1 MKKTMNSTLTNILAA
16 ALGSLLFL
24 AACALPTEQEQN
36 RKTAV
41 QGPVALQVSLGGSS
55 RAERFLGTFDEIE
68 RLALD
73 VDRTFDGRRVVEDFT
88 LTRQNGVWKGTL
100 NNLIVS
106 FEYSITGHAYK
117 TADNGSLVEIF
128 RGSTI
133 TVIDSDNISLALRM
147 APMLDEREL
156 SIPRITKINRPFQ
169 MEKNTSDS
177 IRISVTNSDQEPV
190 HYRFR
195 SIDEQTGVP
204 LSGSLG
210 GAFNPATGTQ
220 SDNGSG
226 YSEIATTYTA
236 PDNISVQH
244 LQVRVSND
252 LEIGVSST
260 FNTYITGPIDSQSI
274 VDTNPVIESISA
286 ERTGDSSLQWTLLVS
301 DDENFSRMVA
311 HWEYIGGG
319 MRIFDSSV
327 YTELTDENRANV
339 GLGHIQTVMQGYRDS
354 DDGILRV
361 TVCEDMPGHAG
372 TCVNGAE
379 GSTTVSMELIAY
391 AYQQPI
397 LCDGVNCSSG
407 GTLVAENN
415 RIPRFLTMDASAAGV
430 QNEYAPEVGNQYI
443 PVYEAFQS
451 QIYYSGDGLTW
462 KEGPENSVIE
472 LRQTPEITPMPTAVL
487 YDGNRVLA
495 VDTTSSGRGDN
506 ASLVYEQSGSGWSH
520 IGEIPDNLT
529 FVTTFDNGSGS
540 YTITE
545 ELNPLTHLA
554 YGNGTYLGVA
564 AMEGQLNNWCYGG
577 SNNYWGQWGSC
588 SGNSPARSQT
598 IVSSDGVN
606 WNLGTRSIT
615 IVVDNGSGPPDNITV
630 IPLDVVFDGSHF
642 VAVTDNVSGETPV
655 VKSSDGINWSEL
667 GIISG
672 GDRDNG
678 TFTWDVPNDNGTSD
692 TSDDTLDNVTLGN
705 INHWL
710 YGNGKFLAV
719 AANHNTN
726 PNAYYRSYSYWSNS
740 QSSYVSNKW
749 WCSRDFQGNYL
760 GYDDAYDECQAY
772 DQMQTLVSDNGSS
785 WTPQNG
791 NPNVTF
797 PVDNGTHVDNVTV
810 IPDAMVFHNGK
821 FIGMKSNNDNVSA
834 TLIQSTDGLTWDL
847 IDSAQMPTDNVSK
860 LLSAFGKLIHI
871 DLREGNNAY
880 CQHPSTGSWGYWEE
894 CSNSTHD
901 QMQAQ
906 QSSDDGLTW
915 SSMNDNVKVSLDYT
929 TKELLMPEQIVF
941 GNNRYL
947 AVLDS
952 TVESGQDTLTAVGS
966 SEDGLSWGYWGSI
979 DPGLLD
985 QNLDGISHL
994 SYGGGRYVAVA
1005 AAKGGMKYMYI
1016 PALNS
1021 WNNVYVDDLMQTL
1034 VSDDGAAWTLGND
1047 EVEVNLPSG
1056 GVGPIIP
1063 TAMTYGNSEFLA
1075 TDGSVVISSSDGVT
1089 WSYTGSFNEALP
1101 VTGLS
1106 YGSGKYVALAHSSG
1120 SGSTRSYSNWSN
1132 RLGRNVIPSE
1142 NLRWCNYDANGNYL
1156 GYEDVYDE
1164 CQEVNE
1170 IWTSTDGSSW
1180 QQETFSYTQ
1189 EGYTTDN
1196 GTVIPSSVENPS
1208 AQLLVSGG
1216 GSFYAYDNKTAMTST
1231 NGYNWYR
1238 DDLHGEDNASEFIM
1252 PVFSDNSSTLSFGDV
1267 LDNLTSSSTTSPLR
1281 VVRIGPSGDPEST
1294 SYSYVQRYRAKKV
1307 FVTFNRPVTISQ
1319 NGSYYSYSGT
1329 ESCENFDVQYYRTS
1343 NESQCYRWTGS
1354 PQGWGDNVTVGS
1366 TVFNRTWVFDTGQ
1379 DPEYYQH
1386 RIRVKSSP
1394 TLVDQSGNSLD
1405 EDFVSGQIYL
1415 Q

>member
-1 MKKTMNSTLTNILAA
+1 MKKTMNSTLTSILAA
-16 ALGSLLFL
+16 ALGSLLVL
-24 AACALPTEQEQN
+24 TACALPTEQEQN

-100 NNLIVS
+100 NNLIIS

-128 RGSTI
+128 RGSTT

-156 SIPRITKINRPFQ
+156 SVPRITKINRPFQ

-301 DDENFSRMVA
+301 DDEDFSRMVA

-319 MRIFDSSV
+319 MRIFNSPV
-327 YTELTDENRANV
+327 YTELTDDNRTNV

-415 RIPRFLTMDASAAGV
+415 RISRFLTMDASAGAV
-430 QNEYAPEVGNQYI
+430 HSEYAPEVGNQYI
-443 PVYEAFQS
+443 PVYEASQS

-472 LRQTPEITPMPTAVL
+472 LPQTPEITPMPSAAL
-487 YDGNRVLA
+487 FDGSRFLA
-495 VDTTSSGRGDN
+495 ISKDN
-506 ASLVYEQSGSGWSH
+506 ASDIGGIYQSSDGSAWSH
-520 IGEIPDNLT
+520 VGAIGDNISFVVTVDNSSAT
-529 FVTTFDNGSGS
+529 FH
-540 YTITE
+540 ITE
-545 ELNPLTHLA
+545 ELNSLTHFV
-554 YGNGTYLGVA
+554 YGNGTYLGVS
-564 AMEGQLNNWCYGG
+564 AMEAQLNNYCYGG
-577 SNNYWGQWGSC
+577 PYNYWGQWESC
-588 SGNSPARSQT
+588 SGNSPARTQT
-598 IVSSDGVN
+598 IVSSDGIN
-606 WNLGTRSIT
+606 WSPGSGDVKVIHTY
-615 IVVDNGSGPPDNITV
+615 DNGS
-630 IPLDVVFDGSHF
+630 S
-642 VAVTDNVSGETPV
+642 DNVSIVNPDVIFEGSSFVAMGVSSDNSTPNLLIG
-655 VKSSDGINWSEL
+655 SSDGLSWNEL
-667 GIISG
+667 GSISG
-672 GDRDNG
+672 TGGDNG
-678 TFTWDVPNDNGTSD
+678 TFMWVVVGDNGST
-692 TSDDTLDNVTLGN
+692 DNVTLGD
-705 INHWL
+705 INHLL
-710 YGNGKFLAV
+710 YGNGKYLAI
-719 AANHNTN
+719 AAGIN
-726 PNAYYRSYSYWSNS
+726 PPSSADTPWLSSGWSYYLNRSV
-740 QSSYVSNKW
+740 SSSENLYKCRYDLNW
-749 WCSRDFQGNYL
+749 NYL
-760 GYDDAYDECQAY
+760 RYRYGTSSSEDFFPECQTSY
-772 DQMQTLVSDNGSS
+772 FMQTLVSSNGST

-791 NPNVTF
+791 NPDVK
-797 PVDNGTHVDNVTV
+797 VLMDNGSGGYDNVTV
-810 IPDAMVFHNGK
+810 IPDAFIFHNGK
-821 FIGMKSNNDNVSA
+821 FIGFDNQTVIS
-834 TLIQSTDGLTWDL
+834 STDGINWSYSASQFGVGINEKFFL
-847 IDSAQMPTDNVSK
+847 ISAN
-860 LLSAFGKLIHI
+860 GKLAS
-871 DLREGNNAY
+871 LSTSEGSNAY
-880 CQHPSTGSWGYWEE
+880 CQHPSTGNWGNWPE

-901 QMQAQ
+901 RMQVQ

-929 TKELLMPEQIVF
+929 TEELLMPEQIVF

-952 TVESGQDTLTAVGS
+952 NVESGQDTLTAVGS
-966 SEDGLSWGYWGSI
+966 SEDGLSWSYWGSI

-985 QNLDGISHL
+985 QNLGGIRHL

-1075 TDGSVVISSSDGVT
+1075 TDGSVVIRSSDGVT

-1106 YGSGKYVALAHSSG
+1106 YGSGKYVALAHSSVG
-1120 SGSTRSYSNWSN
+1120 YTRSGSYWSN
-1132 RLGRNVIPSE
+1132 RLNRTVYSSE
-1142 NLRWCNYDANGNYL
+1142 NLLWCRYDANGNYL

-1189 EGYTTDN
+1189 ESYTADN
-1196 GTVIPSSVENPS
+1196 GTMIPSSVENAS
-1208 AQLLVSGG
+1208 AQVLVSGG
-1216 GSFYAYDNKTAMTST
+1216 GSFYAYDNNTAMTST
-1231 NGYNWYR
+1231 NGHNWYR
-1238 DDLHGEDNASEFIM
+1238 NELHGEDNASEFIM
-1252 PVFSDNSSTLSFGDV
+1252 PDNGSFLSFGDV

-1294 SYSYVQRYRAKKV
+1294 AYYNLYRSNARKV

-1343 NESQCYRWTGS
+1343 NESQCYKWNNAPTTYGLS
-1354 PQGWGDNVTVGS
+1354 DNSSG
-1366 TVFNRTWVFDTGQ
+1366 NPYAETWVFDTGQ
-1379 DPEYYQH
+1379 DPDGYQYH
-1386 RIRVKSSP
+1386 KIRVKSSS
-1394 TLVDQSGNSLD
+1394 TLVDQAGNSLD
-1405 EDFVSGQIYL
+1405 EDFVSGQFRVD
-1415 Q
+1415 